1 MIVTR
6 RFRDNLVVTG
16 EPHIRNFAGSP
27 LVASNGHRLGTL
39 CFLGP
44 KPRRFTAEEMVILVN
59 MAGVS
64 CSAVPDP
71 LFLVP
76 GWIAREFGKWVAL
89 SVL

>member
-1 MIVTR
+1 MR

-44 KPRRFTAEEMVILVN
+44 DPRKFTAEEMVILVN
-59 MAGVS
+59 MAGAPS
-64 CSAVPDP
+64 T
-71 LFLVP
+71 
-76 GWIAREFGKWVAL
+76 GVA
-89 SVL
+89 SVID